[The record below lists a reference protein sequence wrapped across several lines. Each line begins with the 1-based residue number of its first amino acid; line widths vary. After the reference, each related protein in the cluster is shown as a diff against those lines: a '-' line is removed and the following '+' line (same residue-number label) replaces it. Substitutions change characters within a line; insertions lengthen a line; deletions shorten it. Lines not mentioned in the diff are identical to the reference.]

1 MNRDSATTLVRQ
13 YMSQQEYEHD
23 AQKLANLG
31 YVVFSVVAPP
41 APRGWVQRLLGGGL
55 GSAQPR
61 LTVSY
66 RDQGVVR

>member
-1 MNRDSATTLVRQ
+1 MNRESATTLVRQ

-41 APRGWVQRLLGGGL
+41 APRGWVQRLLRGVL

-61 LTVSY
+61 LIVSY

>member
-13 YMSQQEYEHD
+13 YMSEQEYEHD
-23 AQKLANLG
+23 AHKLANLG

-41 APRGWVQRLLGGGL
+41 APRGWVQRLLRGLL
-55 GSAQPR
+55 GSAPPR

-66 RDQGVVR
+66 RDQGLVR